1 MKKYNYNTYIKKSH
15 KKQSKTDVLNH
26 SRISQDKLTGIIK
39 FYKEHGLAPRM
50 RRGGRV
56 VTKRVLSF
64 EDIQRIVRF
73 ITNFADVFAM
83 PLPGRIP
90 GFKRTDISVLPTT
103 ETKSSV
109 WRKYAGEG

>member
-1 MKKYNYNTYIKKSH
+1 
-15 KKQSKTDVLNH
+15 
-26 SRISQDKLTGIIK
+26 
-39 FYKEHGLAPRM
+39 M

-83 PLPGRIP
+83 PLPERIP

-103 ETKSSV
+103 ESKSSV
-109 WRKYAGEG
+109 WRKYKVQREGSPCCWQQHIGRS